1 MKQNTCDCDD
11 RFHEIVEW
19 MYVNDGAFS
28 SKNEWRSEFIR
39 MLASVLD
46 VEGYEV
52 EDNECTHTP
61 SCDSAYYESKDKLV
75 DHWCTGDNC
84 KDKNHKAEKER
95 TGYCIEDNDDDVVA
109 CLICQGMPVFNSTT
123 CKQVKCPKCGV
134 NNDD

>member
-52 EDNECTHTP
+52 EDNDDDEESPFNHGVCNVLDCT
-61 SCDSAYYESKDKLV
+61 CD
-75 DHWCTGDNC
+75 C
-84 KDKNHKAEKER
+84 KD
-95 TGYCIEDNDDDVVA
+95 
-109 CLICQGMPVFNSTT
+109 
-123 CKQVKCPKCGV
+123 CK
-134 NNDD
+134 